1 MIPAIVF
8 RYPSHVC
15 PECRAH
21 LIAYKTERRIVR
33 SYSMGEFTAI
43 HRIMKCSNHGTLFR
57 SSMLESLVSP
67 HCTYAND
74 IMVEAAMG
82 RFIKGYSCSEIS
94 AGLNNSISESHVRLL
109 SNRGMD
115 ILMEIHEE
123 NIPRLKDAMN
133 SYILQ
138 IDGTTDSEFSMVIVV
153 RDAISGFT
161 LYAEKCHSE
170 SFESVKD
177 ILVKVKKNF
186 KIPSGAISDMRAGIL
201 EALKHVFPEIP
212 IRICLMHF
220 LRDLGKDL
228 LSDMHTDLGIMI
240 NKIGIKSPLKSL
252 LRSIPAYNQS
262 TLYEVEQGFCTDRK
276 GMEAMSVR
284 KILESILS
292 VNGSS
297 GYGFPFSLN
306 HLNFYLSC
314 MEAEKK
320 LNDLS
325 SIIKDEDSL
334 KFLNTAINKIE
345 RITKNSAIKETADRL
360 SDINMLFQ
368 KIRNAFRMP
377 EKGNLSDIIKDD
389 DSIQEKCDIVTG
401 EMEIYLH
408 TNIPNHMFTAAK
420 HIVAKY
426 HERKAMLFANNPEHT
441 IPRTNNNMEQFF
453 RKLRRNV
460 RKRCGNI
467 ATGSI
472 LAQSGVSLAIF
483 QNMDNPE
490 YVKIVFGDKDI
501 PSVFGKYRKP
511 FKKPGMTKNRI
522 LKLIDT
528 GTDMML
534 NDSLPDTPYNDKM
547 MDKANEARSMNVY

>member
-1 MIPAIVF
+1 MKLHF
-8 RYPSHVC
+8 KTGLKRC
-15 PECRAH
+15 PECKSK
-21 LIAYKTERRIVR
+21 LVICKTYRRTVKSSGYGIFDAVVH
-33 SYSMGEFTAI
+33 TK
-43 HRIMKCSNHGTLFR
+43 KCHVHGLFGPEQLSNI
-57 SSMLESLVSP
+57 VSP

-74 IMVEAAMG
+74 IMVDAG
-82 RFIKGYSCSEIS
+82 IDRFIKGYSCSEIS
-94 AGLNNSISESHVRLL
+94 MQLGNGISERHVRNI
-109 SNRGMD
+109 SNMAG
-115 ILMEIHEE
+115 EIIMQIHDE
-123 NIPRLKDAMN
+123 NVTKLKDAMN

-138 IDGTTDSEFSMVIVV
+138 IDGTTDSEFAMVIVV

-177 ILVKVKKNF
+177 ILLKVKKKF
-186 KIPSGAISDMRAGIL
+186 GIPSGAISDMRAGIL
-201 EALKHVFPEIP
+201 EALEHVFPGIP
-212 IRICLMHF
+212 VRICLMHF

-240 NKIGIKSPLKSL
+240 NKIGIKSPLKSI

-262 TLYEVEQGFCTDRK
+262 TLSEIEQGFCTDRK
-276 GMEAMSVR
+276 SMEAMSVR
-284 KILESILS
+284 KILESIFS
-292 VNGSS
+292 TGSS
-297 GYGFPFSLN
+297 GYGFPFSLS

-314 MEAEKK
+314 KEAEKK
-320 LNDLS
+320 LNNLLS
-325 SIIKDEDSL
+325 RITGEDSIKL
-334 KFLNTAINKIE
+334 LNTAIKEIT
-345 RITKNSAIKETADRL
+345 RITKNNRIVKTVKKL
-360 SDINMLFQ
+360 SGINMLFQ
-368 KIRNAFRMP
+368 KIRNAFNMP
-377 EKGNLSDIIKDD
+377 DKGNLSADMEDD
-389 DSIQEKCDIVTG
+389 DSIQEKCNIVIG

-408 TNIPNHMFTAAK
+408 TNIPAHMFTAAK
-420 HIVAKY
+420 HIITRY

-467 ATGSI
+467 ATGNI

-501 PSVFGKYRKP
+501 PSVFAKYRKP
-511 FKKPGMTKNRI
+511 FKKPGMTKDKI
-522 LKLIDT
+522 IKLVDT

-534 NDSLPDTPYNDKM
+534 ADSLSDTPYNDKM
-547 MDKANEARSMNVY
+547 MDK

>member
-1 MIPAIVF
+1 MQ
-8 RYPSHVC
+8 
-15 PECRAH
+15 
-21 LIAYKTERRIVR
+21 L
-33 SYSMGEFTAI
+33 G
-43 HRIMKCSNHGTLFR
+43 NG
-57 SSMLESLVSP
+57 
-67 HCTYAND
+67 
-74 IMVEAAMG
+74 
-82 RFIKGYSCSEIS
+82 
-94 AGLNNSISESHVRLL
+94 ISERHVRNI
-109 SNRGMD
+109 SNMAGE

-123 NIPRLKDAMN
+123 NVTRLKDAMN

-201 EALKHVFPEIP
+201 EALEDVFPEIP
-212 IRICLMHF
+212 VRICLMHF

-228 LSDMHTDLGIMI
+228 LYDLHI
-240 NKIGIKSPLKSL
+240 NLGNEINRIGIKSPLKSI

-276 GMEAMSVR
+276 GIESMSVR
-284 KILESILS
+284 KILESILM

-297 GYGFPFSLN
+297 GYGFPFSLS

-314 MEAEKK
+314 REAEKK

-325 SIIKDEDSL
+325 GIIKDEDSL
-334 KFLNTAINKIE
+334 KLLNTAINKIE
-345 RITKNSAIKETADRL
+345 LITKNNTIKETADRL

-389 DSIQEKCDIVTG
+389 DSIQEKCDIVIG

-408 TNIPNHMFTAAK
+408 TNIPAHMFTAAK
-420 HIVAKY
+420 HIITRY
-426 HERKAMLFANNPEHT
+426 HERKAMLFANNSKHT

-467 ATGSI
+467 ATGNI

-483 QNMDNPE
+483 QNMDKPE

-501 PSVFGKYRKP
+501 PSVFARYRKP
-511 FKKPGMTKNRI
+511 FKKPGMTKGKI
-522 LKLIDT
+522 IKLVNA
-528 GTDMML
+528 GTEMML
-534 NDSLPDTPYNDKM
+534 NGSLSDTPYNDKM
-547 MDKANEARSMNVY
+547 MDKANEVRNSTTV

>member
-1 MIPAIVF
+1 MKLHF
-8 RYPSHVC
+8 KTGLKRC
-15 PECRAH
+15 PECKSK
-21 LIAYKTERRIVR
+21 LVICKTYRRTVKSSGYGIFDAVVH
-33 SYSMGEFTAI
+33 TK
-43 HRIMKCSNHGTLFR
+43 KCHVHGLFGPEQLSNI
-57 SSMLESLVSP
+57 VSP

-74 IMVEAAMG
+74 IMVDAG
-82 RFIKGYSCSEIS
+82 IDRFIKGYSCSEIS
-94 AGLNNSISESHVRLL
+94 MQLGNGISERHVRNI
-109 SNRGMD
+109 SNMAG
-115 ILMEIHEE
+115 EIIMQIHDE
-123 NIPRLKDAMN
+123 NVTKLKDVMN
-133 SYILQ
+133 SYVLQ
-138 IDGTTDSEFSMVIVV
+138 IDGTTDSEFAMVIVV

-177 ILVKVKKNF
+177 ILLKVKKKF
-186 KIPSGAISDMRAGIL
+186 GIPSGAISDMRAGIL
-201 EALKHVFPEIP
+201 EALEHVFPGIP
-212 IRICLMHF
+212 VRICLMHF

-228 LSDMHTDLGIMI
+228 LSDIHTDLGIMI

-262 TLYEVEQGFCTDRK
+262 TLSEIEQGFCTDRK
-276 GMEAMSVR
+276 SMEAMSVR

-292 VNGSS
+292 TGSS

-314 MEAEKK
+314 KEAEKK
-320 LNDLS
+320 LNNLLS
-325 SIIKDEDSL
+325 RITGEDSIKL
-334 KFLNTAINKIE
+334 LNTAIKEIT
-345 RITKNSAIKETADRL
+345 RITKNNRIVKTVKKL
-360 SDINMLFQ
+360 SGINMLFQ
-368 KIRNAFRMP
+368 KIRNAFNMP
-377 EKGNLSDIIKDD
+377 DKGNLSDNMEDD
-389 DSIQEKCDIVTG
+389 DSIKGQCNIVIG

-408 TNIPNHMFTAAK
+408 TNIPAHMFTAAK
-420 HIVAKY
+420 HIITRY
-426 HERKAMLFANNPEHT
+426 HERKAMLFSNNPEHT

-467 ATGSI
+467 ATGNI

-501 PSVFGKYRKP
+501 PSVFAKYRKP
-511 FKKPGMTKNRI
+511 FKKPGMTKSRI
-522 LKLIDT
+522 LKLIDA
-528 GTDMML
+528 GTEMML

-547 MDKANEARSMNVY
+547 MDKADEVRSMNVY

>member
-1 MIPAIVF
+1 MKLHF
-8 RYPSHVC
+8 KTGLKRC
-15 PECRAH
+15 PECKSK
-21 LIAYKTERRIVR
+21 LVICKTYRRTVKSSGYGIFDAVVH
-33 SYSMGEFTAI
+33 TK
-43 HRIMKCSNHGTLFR
+43 KCHVHGLFGPEQLSNI
-57 SSMLESLVSP
+57 VSP

-74 IMVEAAMG
+74 IMVDAG
-82 RFIKGYSCSEIS
+82 IDRFIKGYSCSEIS
-94 AGLNNSISESHVRLL
+94 MQLGNGISERHVRNI
-109 SNRGMD
+109 SNMAG
-115 ILMEIHEE
+115 EIIMQIHDE
-123 NIPRLKDAMN
+123 NVTKLKDVMN
-133 SYILQ
+133 SYVLQ
-138 IDGTTDSEFSMVIVV
+138 IDGTADSEFAMVIVV

-177 ILVKVKKNF
+177 ILLKVKKKF
-186 KIPSGAISDMRAGIL
+186 GIPSGAISDMRAGIL
-201 EALKHVFPEIP
+201 EALEHVFPGIP
-212 IRICLMHF
+212 VRICLMHF

-228 LSDMHTDLGIMI
+228 LSDIHTDLGIMI

-252 LRSIPAYNQS
+252 LRSIPAYNQA
-262 TLYEVEQGFCTDRK
+262 TLYEIEQGFCTDRK

-297 GYGFPFSLN
+297 GYGFPFSLS

-314 MEAEKK
+314 KEAEKK
-320 LNDLS
+320 LNNLLS
-325 SIIKDEDSL
+325 RITGEDSIKL
-334 KFLNTAINKIE
+334 LNTAIKEIT
-345 RITKNSAIKETADRL
+345 RITKNNRIVKTVKKL
-360 SDINMLFQ
+360 SGINMLFQ
-368 KIRNAFRMP
+368 KIRNAFNMP
-377 EKGNLSDIIKDD
+377 DKGNLSADMEDD
-389 DSIQEKCDIVTG
+389 DSIQEKCNIVIG

-408 TNIPNHMFTAAK
+408 TNIPAHMFTAAK
-420 HIVAKY
+420 HIITRY

-467 ATGSI
+467 ATGNI

-501 PSVFGKYRKP
+501 PSVFAKYRKP
-511 FKKPGMTKNRI
+511 FKKPGMTKDKI
-522 LKLIDT
+522 IKLVDT

-534 NDSLPDTPYNDKM
+534 ADSLSDTPYNDKM
-547 MDKANEARSMNVY
+547 MDKVNEVRNSSI

>member
-1 MIPAIVF
+1 MKLHF
-8 RYPSHVC
+8 KTGLKRC
-15 PECRAH
+15 PECKSK
-21 LIAYKTERRIVR
+21 LVICKTYRRTVKSSGYGIFDAVVH
-33 SYSMGEFTAI
+33 TK
-43 HRIMKCSNHGTLFR
+43 KCHVHGLFGPEQLSNI
-57 SSMLESLVSP
+57 VSP

-74 IMVEAAMG
+74 IMVEASMG

-94 AGLNNSISESHVRLL
+94 MQLGNGISERHVRNI
-109 SNRGMD
+109 SNMAG
-115 ILMEIHEE
+115 EIIMQIHDE
-123 NIPRLKDAMN
+123 NVTKLKDVMN
-133 SYILQ
+133 SYVLQ
-138 IDGTTDSEFSMVIVV
+138 IDGTADSEFAMVIVV

-177 ILVKVKKNF
+177 ILLKVKKKF
-186 KIPSGAISDMRAGIL
+186 GIPSGAISDMRAGIL
-201 EALKHVFPEIP
+201 EALEHVFPGIP
-212 IRICLMHF
+212 VRICLMHF

-262 TLYEVEQGFCTDRK
+262 TLSEIEQGFCTDRK
-276 GMEAMSVR
+276 SMEAMSVR
-284 KILESILS
+284 KILESIFS
-292 VNGSS
+292 TGSS
-297 GYGFPFSLN
+297 GYGFPFSLS

-314 MEAEKK
+314 KEAEKK

-325 SIIKDEDSL
+325 SRITGEDSIKL
-334 KFLNTAINKIE
+334 LNTAIKEIE
-345 RITKNSAIKETADRL
+345 CITKNNRIVKTVKKL
-360 SDINMLFQ
+360 SGINMLFQ
-368 KIRNAFRMP
+368 KIRNAFNMP
-377 EKGNLSDIIKDD
+377 DKGNLSDNMEDD
-389 DSIQEKCDIVTG
+389 DSIQEKCNIVIG

-408 TNIPNHMFTAAK
+408 TNIPAHMFTAAK
-420 HIVAKY
+420 HIITRY

-467 ATGSI
+467 ATGNI

-501 PSVFGKYRKP
+501 PSVFAKYRKP
-511 FKKPGMTKNRI
+511 FKKPGMTKDKI
-522 LKLIDT
+522 IKLVDT

-534 NDSLPDTPYNDKM
+534 ADSLSDTPYNDKM
-547 MDKANEARSMNVY
+547 MDKVNEVRNSSI

>member
-1 MIPAIVF
+1 MKLHF
-8 RYPSHVC
+8 KTGLKRC
-15 PECRAH
+15 PECKSK
-21 LIAYKTERRIVR
+21 LVICKTYRRTVKSSGYGIFDAVVH
-33 SYSMGEFTAI
+33 TK
-43 HRIMKCSNHGTLFR
+43 KCHVHGLFGPEQLSNI
-57 SSMLESLVSP
+57 VSP

-74 IMVEAAMG
+74 IMVDAG
-82 RFIKGYSCSEIS
+82 IDRFIKGYSCSEIS
-94 AGLNNSISESHVRLL
+94 MQLGNGISERHVRNI
-109 SNRGMD
+109 SNMAG
-115 ILMEIHEE
+115 EIIMQIHDE
-123 NIPRLKDAMN
+123 NVTKLKDAMN

-138 IDGTTDSEFSMVIVV
+138 IDGTTDSEFAMVIVV

-177 ILVKVKKNF
+177 ILVKVKKKF
-186 KIPSGAISDMRAGIL
+186 GIPSGAISDMRAGIL
-201 EALKHVFPEIP
+201 EALEHVFPGIP
-212 IRICLMHF
+212 VRICLMHF

-240 NKIGIKSPLKSL
+240 NKIGIKSPLKSI
-252 LRSIPAYNQS
+252 LRSIPAYNQGVLS
-262 TLYEVEQGFCTDRK
+262 EIEQGFCTDRK
-276 GMEAMSVR
+276 SMEAMSVR

-325 SIIKDEDSL
+325 GIIKDGDSL

-345 RITKNSAIKETADRL
+345 CITKNSAIKETADRL

-377 EKGNLSDIIKDD
+377 EKGNLSDIIEDD
-389 DSIQEKCDIVTG
+389 DSIHEKCDIVIG

-467 ATGSI
+467 ATGNI

-528 GTDMML
+528 GTEMML
-534 NDSLPDTPYNDKM
+534 NDSLPDTPYNDKL
-547 MDKANEARSMNVY
+547 MDKANEVRSMNVY

>member
-1 MIPAIVF
+1 MKLHF
-8 RYPSHVC
+8 KTGLKRC
-15 PECRAH
+15 PECKSK
-21 LIAYKTERRIVR
+21 LVICKTYRRTVKSSGYGIFDAVVH
-33 SYSMGEFTAI
+33 TK
-43 HRIMKCSNHGTLFR
+43 KCHVHGLFGPEQLSNI
-57 SSMLESLVSP
+57 VSP

-74 IMVEAAMG
+74 IMVDAG
-82 RFIKGYSCSEIS
+82 IDRFIKGYSCSEIS
-94 AGLNNSISESHVRLL
+94 MQLGNGISERHVRNI
-109 SNRGMD
+109 SNMAG
-115 ILMEIHEE
+115 EIIMQIHDE
-123 NIPRLKDAMN
+123 NVTKLKDVMN

-138 IDGTTDSEFSMVIVV
+138 IDGTTDSEFAMVIVV

-177 ILVKVKKNF
+177 ILLKVKKKF
-186 KIPSGAISDMRAGIL
+186 GIPSGAISDMRAGIL
-201 EALKHVFPEIP
+201 EALEHVFPGIP
-212 IRICLMHF
+212 VRICLMHF

-240 NKIGIKSPLKSL
+240 NKIGIKSPLKSI

-262 TLYEVEQGFCTDRK
+262 TLSEIEQGFCTDRK
-276 GMEAMSVR
+276 SMEAMSVR
-284 KILESILS
+284 KILESIFS
-292 VNGSS
+292 TGSS

-314 MEAEKK
+314 KEAEKK
-320 LNDLS
+320 LNNLS
-325 SIIKDEDSL
+325 SRITGEDSIKL
-334 KFLNTAINKIE
+334 LNTAIKEIT
-345 RITKNSAIKETADRL
+345 RITKNNRIVKTVKKL
-360 SDINMLFQ
+360 SGINMLFQ
-368 KIRNAFRMP
+368 KIRNAFNMP
-377 EKGNLSDIIKDD
+377 DKGNLSADMEDD
-389 DSIQEKCDIVTG
+389 DSIQEKCNIVIG

-408 TNIPNHMFTAAK
+408 TNIPAHMFTAAK
-420 HIVAKY
+420 HIITRY

-467 ATGSI
+467 ATGNI

-501 PSVFGKYRKP
+501 PSVFAKYRKP
-511 FKKPGMTKNRI
+511 FKKPGMTKSRI

-528 GTDMML
+528 GTEMML
-534 NDSLPDTPYNDKM
+534 NDSLPDTPYNDTM
-547 MDKANEARSMNVY
+547 MDKANEVRNSSI

>member
-1 MIPAIVF
+1 MISLHFENKLKRCTLCNGKLKV
-8 RYPSHVC
+8 
-15 PECRAH
+15 
-21 LIAYKTERRIVR
+21 
-33 SYSMGEFTAI
+33 
-43 HRIMKCSNHGTLFR
+43 HRIDERTVKSIKYGTVHVTHRIKICSKDKSIYR
-57 SSMLESLVSP
+57 SQALMDLVNP

-74 IMVEAAMG
+74 IMVDAG
-82 RFIKGYSCSEIS
+82 IDRFIHGYSCSEIS
-94 AGLNNSISESHVRLL
+94 MQLGNGISERHVRNI
-109 SNRGMD
+109 SNMAGE
-115 ILMEIHEE
+115 IIMEIHEE
-123 NIPRLKDAMN
+123 NDTKLKAAMN
-133 SYILQ
+133 SYVLQ

-177 ILVKVKKNF
+177 ILVKVKKKF
-186 KIPSGAISDMRAGIL
+186 GIPSGAISDMRAGIL
-201 EALKHVFPEIP
+201 EALEHVFPEIP

-228 LSDMHTDLGIMI
+228 LYDLHI
-240 NKIGIKSPLKSL
+240 NLGNEINRIGIKSPLKSL

-276 GMEAMSVR
+276 GMESMSVR

-325 SIIKDEDSL
+325 GIIKDEDSL
-334 KFLNTAINKIE
+334 KLLSTAIKEIT
-345 RITKNSAIKETADRL
+345 RITKNNKIVKTASKL

-389 DSIQEKCDIVTG
+389 DSIQEKCNIVIG

-408 TNIPNHMFTAAK
+408 TNIPAHMFTAAK
-420 HIVAKY
+420 HIIARY
-426 HERKAMLFANNPEHT
+426 QERKAMLFANNSEHT

-483 QNMDNPE
+483 QNMDKPE

-501 PSVFGKYRKP
+501 PSVFAKYRKP
-511 FKKPGMTKNRI
+511 FKKPGMTKEKI
-522 LKLIDT
+522 IKLVDT
-528 GTDMML
+528 GTEMML
-534 NDSLPDTPYNDKM
+534 TDSLSDTPYNDKM
-547 MDKANEARSMNVY
+547 MDKANEVRNSTTV

>member
-1 MIPAIVF
+1 MQ
-8 RYPSHVC
+8 
-15 PECRAH
+15 
-21 LIAYKTERRIVR
+21 L
-33 SYSMGEFTAI
+33 G
-43 HRIMKCSNHGTLFR
+43 NG
-57 SSMLESLVSP
+57 
-67 HCTYAND
+67 
-74 IMVEAAMG
+74 
-82 RFIKGYSCSEIS
+82 
-94 AGLNNSISESHVRLL
+94 ISERHVRNI
-109 SNRGMD
+109 SNMAGE

-123 NIPRLKDAMN
+123 NVTRLKDAMN

-201 EALKHVFPEIP
+201 EALEQVFPEIP
-212 IRICLMHF
+212 VRICLMHF

-262 TLYEVEQGFCTDRK
+262 TLYEIEQGFCTDRK

-297 GYGFPFSLN
+297 GYGFPFSLS

-314 MEAEKK
+314 REAEKK

-325 SIIKDEDSL
+325 GIIKDGDSL
-334 KFLNTAINKIE
+334 KFLSTAIKEITC
-345 RITKNSAIKETADRL
+345 ITKNNKIVETASKL

-377 EKGNLSDIIKDD
+377 EKGNLSEIIEDG

-408 TNIPNHMFTAAK
+408 TNIPAHMFTAAK
-420 HIVAKY
+420 HIVARY
-426 HERKAMLFANNPEHT
+426 HKRKAMLFANNPEHT
-441 IPRTNNNMEQFF
+441 IPGTNNNMEQFF
-453 RKLRRNV
+453 RELRRNV

-472 LAQSGVSLAIF
+472 LAQSRVSLAIF

-547 MDKANEARSMNVY
+547 MDKANEVRNSSI

>member
-1 MIPAIVF
+1 MKLHF
-8 RYPSHVC
+8 KTGLKRC
-15 PECRAH
+15 PECKSK
-21 LIAYKTERRIVR
+21 LVICKTYRRTVKSSGYGIFDAVVH
-33 SYSMGEFTAI
+33 TK
-43 HRIMKCSNHGTLFR
+43 KCHVHGLFGPEQLSNI
-57 SSMLESLVSP
+57 VSP

-74 IMVEAAMG
+74 IMVDAG
-82 RFIKGYSCSEIS
+82 IDRFIKGYSCSEIS
-94 AGLNNSISESHVRLL
+94 MQLGNGISERHVRNI
-109 SNRGMD
+109 SNMAG
-115 ILMEIHEE
+115 EIIMQIHDE
-123 NIPRLKDAMN
+123 NVTKLKDVMN
-133 SYILQ
+133 SYVLQ
-138 IDGTTDSEFSMVIVV
+138 IDGTADSEFAMVIVV

-177 ILVKVKKNF
+177 ILVKVKKKF
-186 KIPSGAISDMRAGIL
+186 GIPSGAISDMRAGIL

-262 TLYEVEQGFCTDRK
+262 TLYEIEQGFCTDRK

-314 MEAEKK
+314 KEAEKK
-320 LNDLS
+320 LNNLS
-325 SIIKDEDSL
+325 SRITGEDSI
-334 KFLNTAINKIE
+334 KFLNTAIKEIT
-345 RITKNSAIKETADRL
+345 RITKNNRIVKTVKKL
-360 SDINMLFQ
+360 SGINMLFQ
-368 KIRNAFRMP
+368 KIRNAFNMP
-377 EKGNLSDIIKDD
+377 DKGNLSADMEDD
-389 DSIQEKCDIVTG
+389 DSIHKQCDIVIG

-408 TNIPNHMFTAAK
+408 TNIPAHMFTAAK
-420 HIVAKY
+420 HIITRY
-426 HERKAMLFANNPEHT
+426 HERKAMLFSNNPEHT

-467 ATGSI
+467 ATGNI

-501 PSVFGKYRKP
+501 PSVFARYRKP
-511 FKKPGMTKNRI
+511 FKKPGMTKGKI
-522 LKLIDT
+522 IKLVNA
-528 GTDMML
+528 GTEMML

-547 MDKANEARSMNVY
+547 MDKANEVRNSSI

>member
-1 MIPAIVF
+1 MKLHF
-8 RYPSHVC
+8 KTGLKRC
-15 PECRAH
+15 PECKSK
-21 LIAYKTERRIVR
+21 LVICKTYRRTVKSSGYGIFDAVVH
-33 SYSMGEFTAI
+33 TK
-43 HRIMKCSNHGTLFR
+43 KCHVHGLFGPEQLSNI
-57 SSMLESLVSP
+57 VSP

-74 IMVEAAMG
+74 IMVDAG
-82 RFIKGYSCSEIS
+82 IDRFIKGYSCSEIS
-94 AGLNNSISESHVRLL
+94 MQLGNGISERHVRNI
-109 SNRGMD
+109 SNMAGE
-115 ILMEIHEE
+115 IIMEIHEE
-123 NIPRLKDAMN
+123 NVTKLKDAMN

-138 IDGTTDSEFSMVIVV
+138 IDGTTDSEFAMVIVV

-177 ILVKVKKNF
+177 ILLKVKEKF

-201 EALKHVFPEIP
+201 EALEHVFPGIP
-212 IRICLMHF
+212 VRICLMHF

-262 TLYEVEQGFCTDRK
+262 TLSEIEQGFCTDRK
-276 GMEAMSVR
+276 SMEAMSVR

-292 VNGSS
+292 TGSS
-297 GYGFPFSLN
+297 GYGFPFSLS

-314 MEAEKK
+314 KEAEKK
-320 LNDLS
+320 LNNLS
-325 SIIKDEDSL
+325 SRITGEDSIKL
-334 KFLNTAINKIE
+334 LNTAIKEIT
-345 RITKNSAIKETADRL
+345 RITKNNRIVKTVKKL
-360 SDINMLFQ
+360 SGINMLFQ
-368 KIRNAFRMP
+368 KIRNAFNMP
-377 EKGNLSDIIKDD
+377 DKGNLSADMEDD
-389 DSIQEKCDIVTG
+389 DSIQEKCNIVIG

-408 TNIPNHMFTAAK
+408 TNIPAHMFTAAK
-420 HIVAKY
+420 HIITRY

-467 ATGSI
+467 ATGNI

-501 PSVFGKYRKP
+501 PSVFAKYRKP
-511 FKKPGMTKNRI
+511 FKKPGMTKDKI
-522 LKLIDT
+522 IKLVDT

-534 NDSLPDTPYNDKM
+534 ADSLSDTPYNDKM
-547 MDKANEARSMNVY
+547 MDKANEVRNSSI

>member
-1 MIPAIVF
+1 MKLHF
-8 RYPSHVC
+8 KTGLKRC
-15 PECRAH
+15 PECKSK
-21 LIAYKTERRIVR
+21 LVICKTYRRTVKSSGYGIFDAVVH
-33 SYSMGEFTAI
+33 TK
-43 HRIMKCSNHGTLFR
+43 KCHVHGLFGPEQLSNI
-57 SSMLESLVSP
+57 VSP

-74 IMVEAAMG
+74 IMVDAG
-82 RFIKGYSCSEIS
+82 IDRFIKGYSCSEIS
-94 AGLNNSISESHVRLL
+94 MQLGNGISERHVRNI
-109 SNRGMD
+109 SNMAG
-115 ILMEIHEE
+115 EIIMQIHDE
-123 NIPRLKDAMN
+123 NVTKLKDVMN
-133 SYILQ
+133 SYVLQ

-201 EALKHVFPEIP
+201 EALEQVFPEIP
-212 IRICLMHF
+212 VRICLMHF

-262 TLYEVEQGFCTDRK
+262 TLYEIEQGFCTDRK

-297 GYGFPFSLN
+297 GYGFPFSLS

-314 MEAEKK
+314 REAEKK

-325 SIIKDEDSL
+325 GIIKDEDSL
-334 KFLNTAINKIE
+334 KFLSTAINKIE
-345 RITKNSAIKETADRL
+345 RITKNNKIVKTASKL

-377 EKGNLSDIIKDD
+377 EKGNLSEIIEDG

-408 TNIPNHMFTAAK
+408 TNIPAHMFTAAK
-420 HIVAKY
+420 HIVARY
-426 HERKAMLFANNPEHT
+426 HKRKAMLFANNPEHT
-441 IPRTNNNMEQFF
+441 IPGTNNNMEQFF

-472 LAQSGVSLAIF
+472 LAQSRVSLAIF

-547 MDKANEARSMNVY
+547 MDKANEVRNSSI